1 MTAPKTRRVNLSAI
15 PKEKRQEAWEKLQ
28 RDYPDHAKLLED
40 PMMVALREKFKPRAI
55 YLDLP
60 IKDET

>member
-28 RDYPDHAKLLED
+28 RDYPDQAALLED
-40 PMMVALREKFKPRAI
+40 PMMVELRKTFNPIAI
-55 YLDLP
+55 YIDLP
-60 IKDET
+60 IKDEP